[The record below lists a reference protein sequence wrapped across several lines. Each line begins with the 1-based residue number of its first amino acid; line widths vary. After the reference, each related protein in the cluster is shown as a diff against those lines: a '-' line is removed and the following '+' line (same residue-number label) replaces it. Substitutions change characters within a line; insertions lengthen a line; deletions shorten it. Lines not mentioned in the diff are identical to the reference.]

1 MKSPS
6 SHTHQ
11 VLNQSKQTKNE
22 KNVGLGLERGLQLFF
37 KIKIEAKYHTSASS
51 VCRVAALLLMF
62 QRTFVALQ
70 FAHSMTQ
77 NLVNLAKELGK
88 YWKVFYDR
96 YMFSDG
102 QFYPSPSFPFL
113 LNQGTNHSP
122 SII

>member
-1 MKSPS
+1 MAGTREGS
-6 SHTHQ
+6 TA
-11 VLNQSKQTKNE
+11 
-22 KNVGLGLERGLQLFF
+22 FF
-37 KIKIEAKYHTSASS
+37 LIKIEAKYHTPLFL
-51 VCRVAALLLMF
+51 CLLSCSF
-62 QRTFVALQ
+62 TPDAQRTSVALQ

-102 QFYPSPSFPFL
+102 RFYPSPSFPFL
-113 LNQGTNHSP
+113 LNQGANHSP